1 LPSVSSDV
9 ISVNSGG
16 SEQIII
22 NPDIY
27 IEGFYSG
34 GFCGDGIIDIGI
46 GEQCDNGAANGVCP
60 ATCSTSCAT
69 NSCEVTP
76 PEGGGGAGG
85 GGGGG
90 AAVVQNLDVSPEIF
104 DVTLAINTN
113 LQQTITVI
121 NLGSSATTI
130 SVSKNMFDENA
141 NPVDMILLDTTSFTL
156 NAGESRDINVIF
168 IALND
173 TGIFTGNIRIG
184 NVDIP
189 VTMNVKT
196 KLLLFDSNIVVLNK
210 DYLVVKGDDLKT
222 RVTLIPLG
230 EKERLDVTLDYKIRD
245 YTGKIYLTQ
254 KETMLIEERIN
265 FNKNFGTGSL
275 PIGRYVVGLELKY
288 SNGVAPSS
296 AHFEVVTRV
305 PITFGSIVLWLI
317 ILIIIIAV
325 IILIIILYKRRK
337 KESEEE

>member
-1 LPSVSSDV
+1 
-9 ISVNSGG
+9 
-16 SEQIII
+16 
-22 NPDIY
+22 
-27 IEGFYSG
+27 
-34 GFCGDGIIDIGI
+34 
-46 GEQCDNGAANGVCP
+46 
-60 ATCSTSCAT
+60 
-69 NSCEVTP
+69 
-76 PEGGGGAGG
+76 
-85 GGGGG
+85 
-90 AAVVQNLDVSPEIF
+90 
-104 DVTLAINTN
+104 
-113 LQQTITVI
+113 
-121 NLGSSATTI
+121 
-130 SVSKNMFDENA
+130 MFDENA

-184 NVDIP
+184 NVDIT